1 MRVFKSIKLYAV
13 FFVGALL
20 MPTASKADITI
31 AVVGGMEGPFEKIG
45 NEFKQGVRGIVDVI
59 NENGGLLGQK
69 VNIVVRADKCDVDEA
84 VKIANE
90 LVTLKVSM
98 VMGHLCSHA
107 SIAASV
113 IYEKAGIIA
122 ISPSSTNPEYTE
134 RGLKYIFRTTG
145 RDDVQGF
152 VIAEHVIR
160 SYKTKN
166 IGIVY
171 GDNTYSKGVAEITK
185 KFLNQGGVQE
195 VFYEKAPEEPF
206 DFASVFALIK
216 KNNTDVVIY
225 PGLPGAIIAFT
236 TQANEKDVKVR
247 LIGSDAFS
255 GIIFNDKNRRFLDGA
270 QFSFPP
276 DPKDDRRNKA
286 IVKKYKAQGYKPEAF
301 AFYSYGAV
309 EVWAQAVTKAATLNA
324 DQVSQTLRSGK
335 FETVLGKINFDEKG
349 DISNPGFVMYFFN
362 KGKRYYLD

>member
-1 MRVFKSIKLYAV
+1 MFRPINLYAA
-13 FFVGALL
+13 FFAGALL
-20 MPTASKADITI
+20 LPTMSKADITI

-45 NEFKQGVRGIVDVI
+45 IEFKQGVRGVVDAI

-69 VNIVVRADKCDVDEA
+69 LDIIVRDDNCDSDKA
-84 VKIANE
+84 IKIAKE
-90 LVTLKVSM
+90 LVMLKVSM

-107 SIAASV
+107 SIAASE
-113 IYEKAGIIA
+113 IYEKAGIIE

-134 RGLKYIFRTTG
+134 RGYKYIFRTTG
-145 RDDVQGF
+145 RDDIQGF
-152 VIAEHVIR
+152 VIAEHIIR

-166 IGIVY
+166 IGIIY
-171 GDNTYSKGVAEITK
+171 GDNTYSKGVAEIAK
-185 KFLNQGGVQE
+185 KFLNQGSVQE
-195 VFYEKAPEEPF
+195 VFFEEAPKEPF
-206 DFASVFALIK
+206 DFASIFALIAI
-216 KNNTDVVIY
+216 NNIDVLLY
-225 PGLPGAIIAFT
+225 PGLPGAITAFAA
-236 TQANEKDVKVR
+236 QAKENGVKVR

-255 GIIFNDKNRRFLDGA
+255 GIIFDDTNRRYLDGA

-286 IVKKYKAQGYKPEAF
+286 IVKKYKAYGYEPEAF

-309 EVWAQAVTKAATLNA
+309 EVWAQAVAETATLDA
-324 DQVSQTLRSGK
+324 VQVSKTLRSGK
-335 FETVLGKINFDEKG
+335 FDTVLGEISFDEKG

>member
-1 MRVFKSIKLYAV
+1 MFKPINFHSVFL
-13 FFVGALL
+13 VGALL
-20 MPTASKADITI
+20 MPTMAKADITI

-45 NEFKQGVRGIVDVI
+45 IEFKQGVRGVVDVI

-69 VNIVVRADKCDVDEA
+69 LIVIVRDDKCDADEA
-84 VKIANE
+84 VEIANE
-90 LVTLKVSM
+90 MVTLKVSM

-113 IYEKAGIIA
+113 IYEKAGIIE

-134 RGLKYIFRTTG
+134 RGLKNIFRTTG
-145 RDDVQGF
+145 RDDIQGF

-160 SYKTKN
+160 SYKTKK

-195 VFYEKAPEEPF
+195 EFYEEAPEEPF
-206 DFASVFALIK
+206 DFAPVFALIK
-216 KNNTDVVIY
+216 KNNVDVLLY
-225 PGLPGAIIAFT
+225 PGLPGAIVAFT
-236 TQANEKDVKVR
+236 TQAKEKGVKVR

-255 GIIFNDKNRRFLDGA
+255 GIIFDDKNRRYLDGA

-276 DPKDDRRNKA
+276 DPKDDQRNKA

-309 EVWAQAVTKAATLNA
+309 EVWAQAVKKAGSLNA
-324 DQVSQTLRSGK
+324 DQVSKTLRSEK
-335 FETVLGKINFDEKG
+335 FDTVLGSINFDEKG
-349 DISNPGFVMYFFN
+349 DISNPGFVMYLFN